1 MLLQCV
7 NKERNSSSTLGW
19 RRTYTLLFFAADGS
33 YHYLGLNDVSNLTF
47 GICINGRNT
56 SDERENDVCTN
67 ENNNDRGYNKEDDNF
82 FHCWYG
88 SKMKYSVIDLPL
100 S

>member
-1 MLLQCV
+1 M
-7 NKERNSSSTLGW
+7 
-19 RRTYTLLFFAADGS
+19 AADL
-33 YHYLGLNDVSNLTF
+33 YPTIFCRRWVIPLFLGLNVSNLTF